1 MSDEL
6 KVYEWNP
13 LTARRPRRVGMF
25 RSLSYIEMSVGIAV
39 ASIVVWFSTG
49 NVEVF
54 LTVFG
59 FAYLL
64 AVAHSWN
71 QSRENCRDARSR
83 EFTDVMSKIYDL
95 EDKCEKCLESKCVDS
110 QCKTSITNK
119 ADF

>member
-6 KVYEWNP
+6 EVYEWNP

-25 RSLSYIEMSVGIAV
+25 RSLSYIEMSVGIAA
-39 ASIVVWFSTG
+39 ASLVVWFSTS

-71 QSRENCRDARSR
+71 QSTENCRDSHGR
-83 EFTDVMSKIYDL
+83 EFNNVMSKIYDL
-95 EDKCEKCLESKCVDS
+95 EDKYEKCLESKCVDS